1 MLGHLA
7 LARRVL
13 YYIIRN
19 NARMWLS
26 QFVEQYVA
34 NGAEMSEWRH
44 AERLEASWTGGSL
57 WSLQKGTYCPDG
69 LQLFICTRAVDVTWH
84 RGRGPVEKPTRGTRA
99 RRRLRLLK
107 VLGRVAE
114 LWQLKR
120 FNV

>member
-1 MLGHLA
+1 MH
-7 LARRVL
+7 RED
-13 YYIIRN
+13 Y

-84 RGRGPVEKPTRGTRA
+84 RRGPVEKPTRGTRA
-99 RRRLRLLK
+99 RRID
-107 VLGRVAE
+107 
-114 LWQLKR
+114 
-120 FNV
+120 